1 MLYLCESSIKTVDK
15 EHVFFRKRAY
25 FLLVV
30 NDFEWSMKA
39 IPSIN
44 KTVSINHL
52 AN

>member
-1 MLYLCESSIKTVDK
+1 MLYVCESSIKAVDK
-15 EHVFFRKRAY
+15 EHFFFRKRVY

-30 NDFEWSMKA
+30 NDHEWSVKA